1 MRLLIIMFGLFYAL
15 NAANHIEKADTVK
28 FKIQIEKNN
37 PLSGAT
43 ILVKNSNPLIGTT
56 TDMNGE
62 AELIVKSKNTIS
74 VVNPVG
80 PYIEFILPFLLKE
93 FNHKILTLLF
103 HYT

>member
-1 MRLLIIMFGLFYAL
+1 MILLIIMFGLFYAL

-28 FKIQIEKNN
+28 SE
-37 PLSGAT
+37 
-43 ILVKNSNPLIGTT
+43 
-56 TDMNGE
+56 
-62 AELIVKSKNTIS
+62 NTIS

-103 HYT
+103 HYP